1 MPVKFT
7 VEISQNSVAFSE
19 YMNFRIFSHFKMEID
34 PLQTPLSKCTNA
46 IGQSLNIFTSNI
58 DEGEQLAKEVS
69 VGPEIV
75 MF

>member
-1 MPVKFT
+1 MS
-7 VEISQNSVAFSE
+7 I
-19 YMNFRIFSHFKMEID
+19 
-34 PLQTPLSKCTNA
+34 
-46 IGQSLNIFTSNI
+46 NIFTSNI

>member
-1 MPVKFT
+1 
-7 VEISQNSVAFSE
+7 
-19 YMNFRIFSHFKMEID
+19 MEID
-34 PLQTPLSKCTNA
+34 LLQTPLSKWELQMPLGSPG
-46 IGQSLNIFTSNI
+46 INIFTSNI

>member
-1 MPVKFT
+1 MMSNLWQLVT
-7 VEISQNSVAFSE
+7 I
-19 YMNFRIFSHFKMEID
+19 
-34 PLQTPLSKCTNA
+34 A
-46 IGQSLNIFTSNI
+46 IELCINIITSNI